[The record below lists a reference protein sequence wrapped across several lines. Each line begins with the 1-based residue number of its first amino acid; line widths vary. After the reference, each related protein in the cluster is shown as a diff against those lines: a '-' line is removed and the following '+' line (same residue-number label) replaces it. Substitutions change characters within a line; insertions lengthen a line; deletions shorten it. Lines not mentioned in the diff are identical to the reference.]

1 MPQKTGAQVGIIVA
15 GDTPPI
21 EGFKEGLRALGWVEG
36 KDVTLELRAAYGAL
50 DRLPQHA
57 SEVVGLGVDVIAVI
71 GAVTVRAVRQ
81 ATTRI
86 PIVFSIVV
94 EPIGD
99 GMATNLERPG
109 GNVTGV
115 TTFDP
120 EQARTQL
127 AFLRAVNPNLE
138 RVAILSDLGV
148 SKCMSDSNLRAAREL
163 GLKPHLVRVKG
174 PAPGYA
180 EVFRTFEREQAQ
192 ALIVLEEPINVS
204 HRKGIADLAPA
215 SRLPTI
221 FAREQAD
228 AGGLLAYGTSLREAA
243 REMAPYVDKIL
254 KGARP
259 GDLPIRTLL
268 KHELVVNLQVARAL
282 RVTVPDDLI
291 GRADLVIQ

>member
-204 HRKGIADLAPA
+204 HRERDRGPGSGQPVANDICARAGRCRRS
-215 SRLPTI
+215 SRLRHKPTRSGSGDG
-221 FAREQAD
+221 A
-228 AGGLLAYGTSLREAA
+228 LRRQDTQGCAA
-243 REMAPYVDKIL
+243 R
-254 KGARP
+254 
-259 GDLPIRTLL
+259 
-268 KHELVVNLQVARAL
+268 
-282 RVTVPDDLI
+282 
-291 GRADLVIQ
+291 

>member
-1 MPQKTGAQVGIIVA
+1 MRQNTLAQVGIIVA
-15 GDTPPI
+15 GHTPPI
-21 EGFKEGLRALGWVEG
+21 QGLKDGLEELGWVEG
-36 KDVTLELRAAYGAL
+36 KNVKLELRAAHGAL
-50 DRLPQHA
+50 DRLPQLA
-57 SEVVGLGVDVIAVI
+57 SEVVGLGVDAIAVI

-81 ATTRI
+81 ATGI

-99 GMATNLERPG
+99 GMASNLQRPG

-127 AFLRAVNPNLE
+127 GFLRAVNPNLE

-148 SKCMSDSNLRAAREL
+148 SECLSDSNSRAAREL
-163 GLKPHLVRVKG
+163 GLKPQLVRVKG
-174 PAPGYA
+174 PAPSYP
-180 EVFRTFEREQAQ
+180 EVFRTFERELAQ
-192 ALIVLEEPINVS
+192 ALIVLEEPTNVS
-204 HRKGIADLAPA
+204 HRKEIADLALA
-215 SRLPTI
+215 SRLPTV

-243 REMAPYVDKIL
+243 RQMAPYIDKIL
-254 KGARP
+254 KGAQP
-259 GDLPIRTLL
+259 GDLPIRAVL
-268 KHELVVNLQVARAL
+268 KHELVVNLGIAQAL
-282 RVTVPDDLI
+282 QVTVPDDLI